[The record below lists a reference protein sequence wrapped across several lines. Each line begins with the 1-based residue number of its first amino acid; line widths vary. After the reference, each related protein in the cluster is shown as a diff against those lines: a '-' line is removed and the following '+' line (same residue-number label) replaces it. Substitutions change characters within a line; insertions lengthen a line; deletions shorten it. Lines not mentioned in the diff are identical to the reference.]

1 MVSRLRTQRRSAVIA
16 VAVVSVATAM
26 ATMPTAHAGAS
37 SQAATGTFTT
47 LSYNVA
53 GLPEPLSGSS
63 PDKNTK
69 LISPRLN
76 AYDVV
81 NVQEDFAYD
90 DDLRKHDEH
99 PYRTKASAKGWIFGV
114 PFSDGLNT
122 FSDFRQSN
130 LDREDWDKCT
140 GTNCLTPKGFS
151 FVQLEMPGGATLD
164 LYNVH
169 MNAGSG
175 SAKELR
181 VRRDNTR
188 QLSEYIQKHSAGH
201 AVLVM
206 GDMNSRY
213 TRSGDII
220 RELRDDNGLTDA
232 WVELI
237 NGGKTPDIDDNA
249 PTCKTENACEV
260 IDKIL
265 YRSGSGLDLKAT
277 YYNNEYAKFLDSKGQ
292 QLSDHNPS
300 TVRFTYSVR

>member
-1 MVSRLRTQRRSAVIA
+1 MSTLRTQRRSAVIA
-16 VAVVSVATAM
+16 VAVVSAATAM
-26 ATMPTAHAGAS
+26 ATMPAAHAGAS
-37 SQAATGTFTT
+37 SQSVTGTFNV

-53 GLPEPLSGSS
+53 GLPEPLSGSD
-63 PDKNTK
+63 PAKNTK

-90 DDLRKHDEH
+90 DDLRKYDQH

-114 PFSDGLNT
+114 PFSDGLNSFT
-122 FSDFRQSN
+122 DFKQNN
-130 LDREDWDKCT
+130 LVRKDWDKCT

-151 FVQLEMPGGATLD
+151 YVQLELPGGAKLD
-164 LYNVH
+164 LYNAH

-175 SAKELR
+175 SEKELR

-188 QLSEYIQKHSAGH
+188 QLSEYIQKHSAGN
-201 AVLVM
+201 AVIVM

-220 RELRDDNGLTDA
+220 RALRDDNGFTDA

-249 PTCKTENACEV
+249 KTCKTETSCEV
-260 IDKIL
+260 IDKIF
-265 YRSGSGLDLKAT
+265 YRSGAGVELKAT
-277 YYNNEYAKFLDSKGQ
+277 YYNNEYGAFLDSDGK
-292 QLSDHNPS
+292 QLSDHNPA
-300 TVRFTYSVR
+300 TARFTYTIR